1 MPNIFDLSKIS
12 RLVESLHPARI
23 LVMDTNILMNEP
35 DPNNWSVKA
44 DGQNLFILSD
54 TLILELE
61 FIRRKEG
68 SKEKSESRHKA
79 ETASK
84 SLESLYNQGN
94 ISEGIPVEA
103 GWVIGVPSP
112 KKDEL
117 DRELQQIEDI
127 EKVFKRSDT
136 KLLLLTRECH
146 QLFQSTPVTLL
157 TGDRNLFLEIQ
168 MQGIPC
174 HSCTGFPIEGLKEAA
189 ATTKPVDWDR
199 ELAEMQSKIVEN
211 SIVVEATLIAQ
222 RFAPPWLMLL
232 TGTKRFIIAEGRG
245 VMRVGNEV
253 RPFLWTIPF
262 YPQTLEHRSSD
273 DNEGLTDLP
282 SIHLDFFGEDNFEQ
296 DLFDAIADRLLDCAN
311 LTFEEGTPT
320 LQSPESIMEIL
331 IYMEYLF
338 RKGVSEEALERLRE
352 EIKESE
358 GLIHYWTDW
367 ILDTEDEDERLA
379 CLEGFIEALN
389 ECWKIGQTYTFSI
402 TRGEKGKDLE

>member
-1 MPNIFDLSKIS
+1 MP
-12 RLVESLHPARI
+12 
-23 LVMDTNILMNEP
+23 
-35 DPNNWSVKA
+35 
-44 DGQNLFILSD
+44 
-54 TLILELE
+54 
-61 FIRRKEG
+61 
-68 SKEKSESRHKA
+68 
-79 ETASK
+79 
-84 SLESLYNQGN
+84 
-94 ISEGIPVEA
+94 
-103 GWVIGVPSP
+103 
-112 KKDEL
+112 
-117 DRELQQIEDI
+117 
-127 EKVFKRSDT
+127 FK
-136 KLLLLTRECH
+136 L
-146 QLFQSTPVTLL
+146 
-157 TGDRNLFLEIQ
+157 
-168 MQGIPC
+168 
-174 HSCTGFPIEGLKEAA
+174 CTGFPIEGLKEAA
-189 ATTKPVDWDR
+189 AINKPVDWEQVLGEIQNDTKQK
-199 ELAEMQSKIVEN
+199 AV
-211 SIVVEATLIAQ
+211 VVEATLTAQ

>member
-1 MPNIFDLSKIS
+1 MLNVFDLSKIS
-12 RLVESLHPARI
+12 RLVESQHPARI
-23 LVMDTNILMNEP
+23 LVMDTNILMNDP
-35 DPNNWSVKA
+35 DPTNWSVKA
-44 DGQNLFILSD
+44 DGRNLFVLSD

-68 SKEKSESRHKA
+68 SKERAESRDKA
-79 ETASK
+79 KTASK

-94 ISEGIPVEA
+94 ISEGIPVKA
-103 GWVIGVPSP
+103 GWFIGVPHP

-174 HSCTGFPIEGLKEAA
+174 HSCTGFPIERLKEAA

-199 ELAEMQSKIVEN
+199 ELAEMQSKIAEN
-211 SIVVEATLIAQ
+211 SVVVEATLTAQ
-222 RFAPPWLMLL
+222 RVAPPWLMLL
-232 TGTKRFIIAEGRG
+232 TGTKRFMIAEGRG
-245 VMRVGNEV
+245 VMRAGNNV

-262 YPQTLEHRSSD
+262 YPQTLDPRSSD

-296 DLFDAIADRLLDCAN
+296 DLFDAIADRLLDCTN
-311 LTFEEGTPT
+311 LSFEEGTPT
-320 LQSPESIMEIL
+320 LQSPEFIMEMLLYFEYIA
-331 IYMEYLF
+331 EYLDEQ
-338 RKGVSEEALERLRE
+338 GISGALAEMRQ
-352 EIKESE
+352 EIEESE

-367 ILDTEDEDERLA
+367 ILNKEDEDERYS

-389 ECWKIGQTYTFSI
+389 ECWKIGQTYTFSVI
-402 TRGEKGKDLE
+402 TGEKR